1 MEPIRLSDAIAY
13 LREELKAAQHK
24 AQNED
29 LKFNVGSAE
38 IELEVV
44 AEREKG
50 GSGKVNWWVFNA
62 GIDAKNKDI
71 SKHKLKLTLQA
82 VQASHDGTGSKRL
95 QVGQEQYER
104 PE

>member
-1 MEPIRLSDAIAY
+1 MEPIQLSDAIDY
-13 LREELKAAQHK
+13 LREELRIAQRKAQH
-24 AQNED
+24 ED
-29 LKFNVGSAE
+29 LKFDVGSAE

-62 GIDAKNKDI
+62 GIDVKNKDI

-82 VQASHDGTGSKRL
+82 VQTSHDGTSSNRL
-95 QVGQEQYER
+95 KINQEQYER
-104 PE
+104 AE